1 MRLSL
6 PFFVLTAVTL
16 FGCVSSETTR
26 NTYRSQIG
34 IQEIHGSSAQTA
46 FGLIQQHR
54 PSWIHQSDRD
64 YDSYARGARREG
76 FVVYVDGQ
84 RYGEGSSALSSISVS
99 RVQRVDY
106 LEADKA
112 LSRRGFGHEE
122 GAIYIVTRY
131 QAREDDSEED
141 ND

>member
-6 PFFVLTAVTL
+6 PLLILTAVAL
-16 FGCVSSETTR
+16 LGCASSETTR
-26 NTYRSQIG
+26 NTSQFQIG
-34 IQEIHGSSAQTA
+34 LQEIDGSSARTA

-54 PSWIHQSDRD
+54 PSWFHQSDRD
-64 YDSYARGARREG
+64 HTSYARGARKNG

-84 RYGEGSSALSSISVS
+84 RYGEGSSALSSISLS
-99 RVQRVDY
+99 RVHEVNY

-112 LSRRGFGHEE
+112 LSRHGFGHEE

-131 QAREDDSEED
+131 QAREDDAEED
-141 ND
+141 DD